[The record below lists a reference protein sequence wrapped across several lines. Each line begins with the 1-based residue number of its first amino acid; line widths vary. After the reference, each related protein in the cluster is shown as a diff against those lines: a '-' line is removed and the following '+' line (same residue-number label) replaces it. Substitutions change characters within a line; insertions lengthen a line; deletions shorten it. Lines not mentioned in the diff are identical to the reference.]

1 MDLRMPR
8 MDGITATRAV
18 RALPRPPHVIA
29 LTTWDV
35 DDAVLRSLDAGA
47 EGFLLKSS
55 SPAEI
60 IAAVRAVVAGDAV
73 LSPRSTRQVLDHY
86 GRDENRRARE
96 EAQTALAALTERE
109 REIAV
114 AVAEGLSNAEVAE
127 RLYVSPPT
135 VKAHLA
141 TLQTKLGVRNPVQ
154 GAVHAERAGVLRGG
168 GDRRE
173 AAPVARAAARRRA
186 VRAPWPPGSEK
197 GSAVTESRSHGH
209 SSDAGVTL
217 PQRLQARTRVAPPLQ
232 RRYRA
237 GLAAGMA
244 LLLVGGVSAAAVV
257 EEESATARAD
267 LTALGLEVTHPA
279 EPGVTVPESAE
290 LELEELDVDVELG
303 KSQVWHLRDAQVA
316 SRNAE
321 RREIAEREAAA
332 AAEAR
337 EQSAPAGRQN
347 RAPAAEE
354 PAVEEQP
361 APAAASVGQGGERG
375 SIASLVNNLRAQNG
389 LAALGRDGTLDSVA
403 QNWAEW
409 MASNQVLQ
417 HNPNYASQIG
427 GGWSRSGE
435 TIARKSGAQSW
446 SSGDITSWMVNWWSN
461 SAPHRA
467 NMLNTAYT
475 HVGVGYAMGSGGP
488 YAVLV
493 FGGR

>member
-1 MDLRMPR
+1 M
-8 MDGITATRAV
+8 G
-18 RALPRPPHVIA
+18 
-29 LTTWDV
+29 
-35 DDAVLRSLDAGA
+35 
-47 EGFLLKSS
+47 
-55 SPAEI
+55 
-60 IAAVRAVVAGDAV
+60 
-73 LSPRSTRQVLDHY
+73 
-86 GRDENRRARE
+86 
-96 EAQTALAALTERE
+96 
-109 REIAV
+109 
-114 AVAEGLSNAEVAE
+114 
-127 RLYVSPPT
+127 
-135 VKAHLA
+135 
-141 TLQTKLGVRNPVQ
+141 
-154 GAVHAERAGVLRGG
+154 
-168 GDRRE
+168 
-173 AAPVARAAARRRA
+173 
-186 VRAPWPPGSEK
+186 
-197 GSAVTESRSHGH
+197 
-209 SSDAGVTL
+209 L

-257 EEESATARAD
+257 EGESATARAD
-267 LTALGLEVTHPA
+267 LSALGLEVTHPA
-279 EPGVTVPESAE
+279 EPGVTVPESVE

-332 AAEAR
+332 AAEAAASAEAR
-337 EQSAPAGRQN
+337 EQSAPAARQN

-354 PAVEEQP
+354 LEERS

-435 TIARKSGAQSW
+435 NIVRNTGAQSW